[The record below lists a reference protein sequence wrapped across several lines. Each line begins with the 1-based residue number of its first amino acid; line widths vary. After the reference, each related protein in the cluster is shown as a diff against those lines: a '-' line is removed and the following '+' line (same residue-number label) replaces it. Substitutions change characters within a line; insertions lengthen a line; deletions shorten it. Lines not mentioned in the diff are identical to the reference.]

1 MAPSHTRPWT
11 TRMHVKLGGYTGDD
25 DNRDLQDIH
34 IHICIIMHDDFMVRT
49 SICFSLM
56 YQVQWGGATHQE
68 GSQDLTYAHTRR
80 REDEGS
86 RVGTNRM
93 KNKLAMHIA
102 GQDQNLVTCPGGS
115 VEVEKTR
122 P

>member
-1 MAPSHTRPWT
+1 
-11 TRMHVKLGGYTGDD
+11 MHRYYAWWVYGT
-25 DNRDLQDIH
+25 H
-34 IHICIIMHDDFMVRT
+34 M
-49 SICFSLM
+49 FSLM
-56 YQVQWGGATHQE
+56 YQVQWGGATHQA
-68 GSQDLTYAHTRR
+68 GSQDLTYARTRR

-86 RVGTNRM
+86 RAGTNRM
-93 KNKLAMHIA
+93 KNKLATHVA